1 MEEIFPVGSGVVLGV
16 VVAYL
21 VPARL
26 RGWVVGVFSVLV
38 GAAAAWITGELAVSW
53 IFLLIDIAQVLAASA
68 LTCILALRWRPSPQR
83 NA

>member
-38 GAAAAWITGELAVSW
+38 GAAAEHL
-53 IFLLIDIAQVLAASA
+53 VLDDLVEVAIVCDNPKKAKKV
-68 LTCILALRWRPSPQR
+68 LEEF
-83 NA
+83 